1 MFTKTLTYT
10 DFDDNERTETLR
22 FNLSEPEIIEMQ
34 SSYPGGLEKMLR
46 KIVEE
51 KDEQKLLAMFK
62 ELILKSYGEK
72 TPDGRRFIKSKEMS
86 EAFSQTRA
94 YEQFYMEIMRDTDLA
109 VEFTNKIMPKS
120 VQDAVSK
127 MQIPGA

>member
-1 MFTKTLTYT
+1 
-10 DFDDNERTETLR
+10 
-22 FNLSEPEIIEMQ
+22 
-34 SSYPGGLEKMLR
+34 MLQ

-94 YEQFYMEIMRDTDLA
+94 YEQFYMAIMRDTDLA
-109 VEFTNKIMPKS
+109 IEFTNKIMPKS
-120 VQDAVSK
+120 VQDAASK

>member
-34 SSYPGGLEKMLR
+34 SSYPGGLEKMLQ

-94 YEQFYMEIMRDTDLA
+94 YEQFYMEIIRDTDLA
-109 VEFTNKIMPKS
+109 IEFTNKIMPKS
-120 VQDAVSK
+120 VQDAASK

>member
-34 SSYPGGLEKMLR
+34 SSYPGGLEKMLQ

-120 VQDAVSK
+120 VQDAASK